1 MIVLDTHAWV
11 WWSSKPE
18 KLGKRAARAIAKA
31 TRIGIPAICVWEVAV
46 KAEAKKLRFDR
57 PYEIWI
63 EAALAEDPR
72 AELLPLLPRIAV
84 AAVQLSWQHADPAD
98 RFVVASARAHD
109 APLVTADEAIRASG
123 MVRCIWD

>member
-18 KLGKRAARAIAKA
+18 KLGKRAARTIAKA

-46 KAEAKKLRFDR
+46 KAEANELRFDR

-72 AELLPLLPRIAV
+72 VELLPLLPRIAV

-98 RFVVASARAHD
+98 RFIVASARAHD
-109 APLVTADEAIRASG
+109 APLVTADEAIQESG
-123 MVRCIWD
+123 LVRCVWD